1 MMVYQTVKS
10 SQIDRIGYDHETSQ
24 LGVVFKGGGE
34 YIYNDVPVEIYR
46 QLIDSDSLGSAFH
59 QLVKKGGYEF
69 SKTILTGATEE
80 IELKKSKNLVNS
92 GSSEVNS

>member
-24 LGVVFKGGGE
+24 LGVVFKSGGE
-34 YIYNDVPVEIYR
+34 YIYNDVPVDVYR

-59 QLVKKGGYEF
+59 LLIKKGGYEF
-69 SKTILTGATEE
+69 EKTILTGGQENSRSISTRESG
-80 IELKKSKNLVNS
+80 ELA
-92 GSSEVNS
+92 SSEVNS

>member
-10 SQIDRIGYDHETSQ
+10 SQIDQIGYDHETVQ
-24 LGVVFKGGGE
+24 LGVVFKSRRE

-59 QLVKKGGYEF
+59 QLIKNGGYEF